1 MGKGEAGNLY
11 QFTDP
16 VQHRVQMLL
25 AHGVVAP
32 GVVVGGILLARD
44 QLVGVEEL
52 AVGAGA
58 DLVWGGGRRL
68 RSEGWHGRR
77 GGVCGDTT

>member
-44 QLVGVEEL
+44 QLLRVEQL
-52 AVGAGA
+52 TVGAGT
-58 DLVWGGGRRL
+58 DLIWQERKMEAEVASL
-68 RSEGWHGRR
+68 LS
-77 GGVCGDTT
+77 VA